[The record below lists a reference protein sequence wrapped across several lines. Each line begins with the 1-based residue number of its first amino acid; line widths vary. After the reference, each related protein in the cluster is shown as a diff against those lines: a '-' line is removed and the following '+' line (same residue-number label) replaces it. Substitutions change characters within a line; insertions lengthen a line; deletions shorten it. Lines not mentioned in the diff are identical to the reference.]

1 MVTTA
6 TNSAAHAGS
15 QPASAAAATTAT
27 AATAAPKRIV
37 LPPKVRVGGHV
48 PGLQLPAPYIVR
60 QMLGCLVDVRDD
72 KGNRYLLA
80 DGGDSWLLH
89 RRITPTAKGH
99 ARNATEVGPPLAIA
113 KTAVA

>member
-1 MVTTA
+1 MA
-6 TNSAAHAGS
+6 TNATNPVTL
-15 QPASAAAATTAT
+15 PAN
-27 AATAAPKRIV
+27 
-37 LPPKVRVGGHV
+37 VRAGGHV

-89 RRITPTAKGH
+89 RRITPDAKGH
-99 ARNATEVGPPLAIA
+99 ERNRTEVGPPLALPKA
-113 KTAVA
+113 AAA